1 MLQSFRKH
9 IIWVS
14 LISGVVFLF
23 LLLPMLV
30 VVPLSFNAEPYFSL
44 PVQQYST
51 RWYRSIH
58 SSLAWQTAFRNSFIV
73 AISTVCLAVPIG
85 VLAAIGLNSV
95 RPRER
100 SALFI
105 VYLLPLII
113 PQIITALGVFF
124 LFSDIGLART
134 LTGLAL
140 AHTLLAFPFV
150 VLAVDSSLS
159 QFDNTLIRAGFSLG
173 ARPLRVLFT
182 IIVPNIAPGIIAGTI
197 FAFMTSFDEVVM
209 VIFLAS
215 PEQFT
220 VPREMWKGA
229 REEISPEILAVASI
243 MMTLTLVV
251 FSALELIREKGN
263 GARPQF

>member
-1 MLQSFRKH
+1 MLQSFRRH

-14 LISGVVFLF
+14 LISSLVLLF

-44 PVQQYST
+44 PVQHYST
-51 RWYRSIH
+51 RWYQALQ

-73 AISTVCLAVPIG
+73 AMSTVCIAVPVGIF
-85 VLAAIGLNSV
+85 AAVGLNSV

-100 SALFI
+100 SGLFI
-105 VYLLPLII
+105 IYLLPLIV

-124 LFSDIGLART
+124 LFSDVGLAHG
-134 LTGLAL
+134 LTGLVL

-150 VLAVDSSLS
+150 VIAVDSSLS
-159 QFDNTLIRAGFSLG
+159 QFDNNLIRAGFSLG
-173 ARPLRVLFT
+173 ARPLRVLIT
-182 IIVPNIAPGIIAGTI
+182 IIIPNIAPGVIAGII

-209 VIFLAS
+209 VIFLAG

-251 FSALELIREKGN
+251 FSALELTRGKGDKVQ
-263 GARPQF
+263 PHF